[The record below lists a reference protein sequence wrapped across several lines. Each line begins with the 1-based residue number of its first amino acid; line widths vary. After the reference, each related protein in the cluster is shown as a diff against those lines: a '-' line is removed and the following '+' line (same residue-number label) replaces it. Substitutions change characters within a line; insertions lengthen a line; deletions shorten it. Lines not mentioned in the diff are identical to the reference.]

1 MRTATLFCLLWLCL
15 NIARSP
21 THAYTMPLDPVAA
34 CALRALPDAR
44 RDCIGVAS
52 RPCLEADGGETT
64 PGAVACYNRERE
76 MWELL
81 RDAISDNLRDTESP
95 SQGALLD
102 AALAENRRWAAARC
116 AYAASIYEGGS
127 LSRVVGAACRRDA
140 VAEFTLELMVR
151 KDER

>member
-1 MRTATLFCLLWLCL
+1 MRAAALSCLLWLCL
-15 NIARSP
+15 NITPSP
-21 THAYTMPLDPVAA
+21 AHAYTMQLDLVAA

-64 PGAVACYNRERE
+64 PGAAACYNRERQ
-76 MWELL
+76 MWEVL
-81 RDAISDNLRDTESP
+81 RDAISDNLRNTESP

-102 AALAENRRWAAARC
+102 AALAEHRRWAAARC

-127 LSRVVGAACRRDA
+127 LSRVVDAACMRDA
-140 VAEFTLELMVR
+140 VAEFTLELMSR